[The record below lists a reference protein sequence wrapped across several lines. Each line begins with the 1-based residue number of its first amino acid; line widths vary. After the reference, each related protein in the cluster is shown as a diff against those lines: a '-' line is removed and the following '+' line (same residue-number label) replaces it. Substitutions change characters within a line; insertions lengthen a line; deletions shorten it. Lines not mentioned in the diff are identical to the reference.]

1 MGEHMNGLPR
11 LGAHVAASLE
21 QARQASAASTA
32 ADRVRARLAD
42 GEAPAP
48 KAPVRVRRGAVLGAL
63 ALAAAL
69 LFAITAWRSA
79 SERSR
84 TLTFV
89 VGGAGTGAG
98 GGTESGVVGAFLA
111 APLTGD
117 LPLAFSDGTQLHVGA
132 GARAR
137 VAEVSHRGARVLVE
151 SGVVRANVVHRADTK
166 WLVDAGPFEV
176 KVTGTRFDVGW
187 EPADQAIVV
196 TLHEG
201 SVVVTGCTLAE
212 GQRVSAG
219 QQLRASCKT
228 GVSTVGTFAGSAAP
242 EAASAAS
249 VAPVPT
255 AATAAVDPSATSAAA
270 LPDAPPEASSR
281 VRAVVPAPPADS
293 VSAPAATS
301 AAAPAAPPTTT
312 TSATPVASG
321 ASAAPPAT
329 ASELLARA
337 NTDRYAGRFDAAT
350 ESLDTVRR
358 RFRGTDAAATAAFE
372 LGRIAFDAQHDFATA
387 GDWFDT
393 YLRERPAG
401 ALAREALG
409 RAIESRHRAGDGARA
424 EQLAARYVAA
434 YPDGPHSALARRL
447 AEHAGARP

>member
-11 LGAHVAASLE
+11 LGAHVAGSLE
-21 QARQASAASTA
+21 HARTDTNAAE
-32 ADRVRARLAD
+32 RVRARLAR

-48 KAPVRVRRGAVLGAL
+48 KAPVRIRRGAVLGAL

-69 LFAITAWRSA
+69 LLAITAWRGA

-89 VGGAGTGAG
+89 VGGAAVGA
-98 GGTESGVVGAFLA
+98 GTESGVVGAFLA
-111 APLTGD
+111 APLTSE
-117 LPLAFSDGTQLHVGA
+117 LPLAFSDGTQVQVGA

-228 GVSTVGTFAGSAAP
+228 GISTVGTFASTTAP
-242 EAASAAS
+242 DTTSVASATVAS
-249 VAPVPT
+249 A
-255 AATAAVDPSATSAAA
+255 AAVDPSATAASA
-270 LPDAPPEASSR
+270 LPDAPPEAWSR
-281 VRAVVPAPPADS
+281 VRPVT
-293 VSAPAATS
+293 APAV
-301 AAAPAAPPTTT
+301 APAVPST
-312 TSATPVASG
+312 ATGMAATAVSGASG
-321 ASAAPPAT
+321 ASPAT
-329 ASELLARA
+329 AAELLARA
-337 NTDRYAGRFDAAT
+337 NADRYAGHFDAAT
-350 ESLDTVRR
+350 ETLDTVRR
-358 RFRGTDAAATAAFE
+358 RFHGTDAAATAAFE
-372 LGRIAFDAQHDFATA
+372 RGRIAFDAQHDFATA